1 MTKLT
6 RSIQVAVAAA
16 AVLAAVA
23 ATATGATDSRSA
35 APRNCAFQLRIG
47 DVLPFTGDL
56 AAYGA
61 NLDRA
66 VKQAVVLQNAALK
79 KAGLSDVLGHARR
92 ARRTGRR
99 RRRRR
104 SRPRR
109 SSSR

>member
-1 MTKLT
+1 M
-6 RSIQVAVAAA
+6 RRRWISIAAALVGVGTLAVAA
-16 AVLAAVA
+16 L
-23 ATATGATDSRSA
+23 SA
-35 APRNCAFQLRIG
+35 NAGVTRAGVSPASCAFDLKIG

-66 VKQAVVLQNAALK
+66 VKVAVGLQNKSLAA
-79 KAGLSDVLGHARR
+79 AGMTGAIRSSSS

-99 RRRRR
+99 RPAPR

-109 SSSR
+109 S